1 MPPLT
6 IPRLMASTTVVV
18 ITTIYAP
25 TSAVLAYCGMPAL
38 RVVVV
43 GDRKTPTDWTCPP
56 ADYLGPDASSGPLA
70 SALPWNHYSR
80 KMLGYIHAIR
90 LGADV
95 IYDTDDDNVPK
106 PGWEVPPFE
115 GTYDTTPGDL
125 GFLNLYA
132 SFTDQRIWPRGFPLS
147 LIRDG
152 AAALPEAGLT
162 PQPVRVG
169 VWQQLADG
177 EPDVDALY
185 RLVDGRTCDFRTRA
199 PIVLA
204 PGTLCPFNTQS
215 TAVRR
220 ELFPLLYLPSTV
232 TFRFTDILR
241 GLVAQ
246 PLMWAAGYRLGFT
259 EATVVQD
266 RNPHNLLADFRDE
279 IPMYL
284 RGADVPDLVSRAID
298 PGAPVAE
305 NLTRAY
311 GALQQAG
318 LVEVGEL
325 PRLQAWL
332 DALSLASSRR

>member
-1 MPPLT
+1 MTPTT
-6 IPRLMASTTVVV
+6 IVV
-18 ITTIYAP
+18 ITTIHPP
-25 TSAVLAYCGMPAL
+25 TTAVKAFSGMPTA

-43 GDRKTPTDWTCPP
+43 GDRKTPADWSSPP
-56 ADYLGPDASSGPLA
+56 AIYLGPDANVGPLA
-70 SALPWNHYSR
+70 AALPWNHYSR
-80 KMLGYIHAIR
+80 KMLGYLHAIR

-106 PGWEVPPFE
+106 TTWAVPSFD
-115 GTYDTTPGDL
+115 GVYDCTPSDL
-125 GFLNLYA
+125 GCVNLYA

-152 AAALPEAGLT
+152 AGAIPEAALT

-169 VWQQLADG
+169 VWQALADG

-185 RLVDGRTCDFRTRA
+185 RLVDGRPCHFRSRA
-199 PIVLA
+199 PIVL
-204 PGTLCPFNTQS
+204 GTGSLCPFNTQS

-246 PLMWAAGYRLGFT
+246 PIMWAADYRLGFT

-266 RNPHNLLADFRDE
+266 RNPHNLLSDFADE
-279 IPMYL
+279 VPMYL

-298 PGAPVAE
+298 TRASVAE

-311 GALQQAG
+311 ATLLEAG
-318 LVEVGEL
+318 IVEAAEV
-325 PRLQAWL
+325 PRLHAWL
-332 DALSLASSRR
+332 DELSLASSPR